1 MERHLSDAPI
11 DAAEPTELEL
21 AILERD
27 QWKDRALRSAADIEN
42 TKRRLEAQAE
52 DAKTYAIQKFAREL
66 LGVAD
71 NLDRAIKVDRSVID
85 SEAGEVALLAGLELT
100 QRTLLHA
107 FSTFGVNLVNPQ
119 PGDAFDPNFH
129 QAVMEQ
135 PSDDV
140 APGTISQVLQTG
152 YSLSGRVLRA
162 AMVVVA
168 SK

>member
-1 MERHLSDAPI
+1 MSDV
-11 DAAEPTELEL
+11 EPTDDVEATELEL

-27 QWKDRALRSAADIEN
+27 QWKDRALRTAADIEN
-42 TKRRLEAQAE
+42 TKRRFEAQAE

-71 NLDRAIKVDRSVID
+71 NLDRAIMAAPKNADAA
-85 SEAGEVALLAGLELT
+85 EAALVAGLELT

-140 APGTISQVLQTG
+140 PPGTVSQVLQTG
-152 YSLSGRVLRA
+152 YSLAGRVLRA